1 MRADP
6 NHVAYVRGDKKFKEG
21 RFAEA
26 AKYFLVALEEW
37 PEDWQAMDALGN
49 SYSEMK
55 KPRKAEQWFRQ
66 AMAVA
71 PSESR
76 PDLIY
81 NLGNALFD
89 QGRFD
94 EAIAMYSQIPRGHK
108 TWCLAEKNIALAKRR
123 LTE

>member
-1 MRADP
+1 MRAEP

-26 AKYFLVALEEW
+26 AKFLLIALEEW

-66 AMAVA
+66 AIELA
-71 PSESR
+71 PVENR

-94 EAIAMYSQIPRGHK
+94 EAIAAYSQVPRGHK
-108 TWCLAEKNIALAKRR
+108 PRSLAERNIVLSMKRV
-123 LTE
+123 TE